1 MASRLVLDMMA
12 LRSLLRTPE
21 AARVAMEGGTE
32 VADAAR
38 MFAAKR
44 TGAGARSIHP
54 IEQDPGMVGVSW
66 DLDHRYMRFQE
77 WGTEFMPAHPALA
90 PALAE
95 YPEF

>member
-1 MASRLVLDMMA
+1 MASRLVLDLGA

-21 AARVAMEGGTE
+21 ATRQAMDAGNEFADTARKY
-32 VADAAR
+32 
-38 MFAAKR
+38 AAKH

-54 IEQDPGMVGVSW
+54 IEQDPGTVGVSW

-77 WGTEFMPAHPALA
+77 WGTEIMPAHPALT